1 MGSTIM
7 NTIKTKS
14 YFSSRLARMLLLF
27 LLLQG
32 MFPLQANDGR
42 DKASYVF
49 QALGLY
55 LFWHESLTGPDQWSH
70 YVVTYKDTTFNSY
83 SGDVEI
89 PYNMNYM
96 IDEIGDCAFKDC
108 EGLTSI
114 KMGPQVLQID
124 SCSFQSCKA
133 LKSVAIPYKM
143 RTIGEKAFQNCT
155 KLETII
161 SLSEWYEPFP
171 SRVTSIGDG
180 AFENCYNLSS
190 VNFPQVKTI
199 GSCAFRSCQS
209 LKQISLPSGVTSIG
223 EAAFMGCTQLD
234 SVFIGHACDGL
245 PIGKNA
251 FAECNSLKVIVC
263 DALEP
268 PVLEQGAG
276 LTPEQLVKIK
286 VIVPHSAIDAYR
298 KAPYWKYM
306 VLNEKPY
313 DLEVDGIYYM
323 VIDEDEVW
331 VTYKDTNY
339 SSYIGNY
346 VEEDEIDM
354 FESPFHSGF
363 ENWRGMS
370 IPTTISFAGKTY
382 KVTGIGD
389 NAFKNCTRLNVID
402 WRSTA
407 IKHIGEHA
415 FEGCNNLKVVHLPNQ
430 LETIG
435 AHAFDG
441 CSFLHVIEL
450 PKSVTAIGDYA
461 FQGCSKLT
469 YIRISSPLTIG
480 KGAFHNAQLN
490 GHALTGGYGV
500 TCNALTPPVMADSTS
515 FDDRHYANSKILI
528 LHSLVDR
535 YRSDV
540 NWNRFVH
547 IARMPYDFMSDKIY
561 YCIKNENEVGVV
573 PDNETFYGTYDYYEV
588 NIPETVNYSGLTYR
602 VTSIEDMAFY
612 FSQVHRVTVPNSVK
626 RIGNFAF
633 GKSFVGQVNLGDSVE
648 TIGMCAFNE
657 TPCLTSLHFPK
668 SVKEIGDSALFNTP
682 VLRTI
687 TVDSENPVYDSREDC
702 NALIHTATNRLIA
715 GGSNCTAIPS
725 TVKDIGGYAFY
736 GKDNLIHIS
745 IPGSVKTIGQGAF
758 SLCRNL
764 NQLTLEEGIERIDGM
779 AFCFTGLTSVVVP
792 NSVETIAEGA
802 FSDTGNIRS
811 ITLGSGL
818 KLIGSKAFSPSTG
831 GTSVVD
837 KVTCLKVTPPVMA
850 ATDCFAGA
858 YGHAILFVPQAS
870 LELYKNDPNWS
881 QFFKIV
887 AIGTS
892 GIDEIPVDGG
902 ALQVRYNL
910 QGQPV
915 GDDYRGIVIENGKKI
930 LIK

>member
-1 MGSTIM
+1 M

-124 SCSFQSCKA
+124 SCSFQNCKA

-161 SLSEWYEPFP
+161 SLSEWYEPVP
-171 SRVTSIGDG
+171 SRITSIGDG

-199 GSCAFRSCQS
+199 GSRAFSSCRS
-209 LKQISLPSGVTSIG
+209 LKKISIPSGVTNIG
-223 EAAFMGCTQLD
+223 EAAFKGCTQLD

-389 NAFKNCTRLNVID
+389 NAFKNCTRLNIID
-402 WRSTA
+402 WNFCINET

-490 GHALTGGYGV
+490 GHPV
-500 TCNALTPPVMADSTS
+500 TL
-515 FDDRHYANSKILI
+515 
-528 LHSLVDR
+528 
-535 YRSDV
+535 
-540 NWNRFVH
+540 
-547 IARMPYDFMSDKIY
+547 
-561 YCIKNENEVGVV
+561 
-573 PDNETFYGTYDYYEV
+573 
-588 NIPETVNYSGLTYR
+588 
-602 VTSIEDMAFY
+602 
-612 FSQVHRVTVPNSVK
+612 
-626 RIGNFAF
+626 
-633 GKSFVGQVNLGDSVE
+633 
-648 TIGMCAFNE
+648 
-657 TPCLTSLHFPK
+657 
-668 SVKEIGDSALFNTP
+668 
-682 VLRTI
+682 
-687 TVDSENPVYDSREDC
+687 
-702 NALIHTATNRLIA
+702 
-715 GGSNCTAIPS
+715 
-725 TVKDIGGYAFY
+725 
-736 GKDNLIHIS
+736 
-745 IPGSVKTIGQGAF
+745 
-758 SLCRNL
+758 
-764 NQLTLEEGIERIDGM
+764 
-779 AFCFTGLTSVVVP
+779 
-792 NSVETIAEGA
+792 
-802 FSDTGNIRS
+802 
-811 ITLGSGL
+811 
-818 KLIGSKAFSPSTG
+818 
-831 GTSVVD
+831 
-837 KVTCLKVTPPVMA
+837 
-850 ATDCFAGA
+850 
-858 YGHAILFVPQAS
+858 
-870 LELYKNDPNWS
+870 
-881 QFFKIV
+881 
-887 AIGTS
+887 
-892 GIDEIPVDGG
+892 
-902 ALQVRYNL
+902 
-910 QGQPV
+910 
-915 GDDYRGIVIENGKKI
+915 
-930 LIK
+930 

>member
-1 MGSTIM
+1 M

-14 YFSSRLARMLLLF
+14 DFSLRLARMLLLF
-27 LLLQG
+27 LLFQG

-42 DKASYVF
+42 DKASCIF
-49 QALGLY
+49 HALGLY

-83 SGDVEI
+83 SGDVDI

-124 SCSFQSCKA
+124 SCSFQNCKA

-155 KLETII
+155 KLDTII
-161 SLSEWYEPFP
+161 SLSEWYEPIP

-190 VNFPQVKTI
+190 INFPQVKTI
-199 GSCAFRSCQS
+199 GSRAFKSCRS
-209 LKQISLPSGVTSIG
+209 LKKISIPSGVTIIG
-223 EAAFMGCTQLD
+223 EAAFKGCTQLD

-251 FAECNSLKVIVC
+251 FADCDSLKVIVC

-276 LTPEQLVKIK
+276 LTPEQLATIK

-298 KAPYWKYM
+298 QAPYWKDM
-306 VLNEKPY
+306 VNLKEKPY

-346 VEEDEIDM
+346 VDEDEIDWY
-354 FESPFHSGF
+354 ESPWHSGF

-370 IPTTISFAGKTY
+370 IPTTISFTGKTY
-382 KVTGIGD
+382 QVTGICD
-389 NAFKNCTRLNVID
+389 NAFKNCTRLNIIN
-402 WRSTA
+402 WSINA

-415 FEGCNNLKVVHLPNQ
+415 FEGCNNLKYVNLPNQ

-441 CSFLHVIEL
+441 CSFLHYIVL
-450 PKSVTAIGDYA
+450 PKSATAIGDYA

-469 YIRISSPLTIG
+469 SIRISSPLTIG

-490 GHALTGGYGV
+490 GHSLTGGYGV
-500 TCNALTPPVMADSTS
+500 VCDALTPPVMADSTS
-515 FDDRHYANSKILI
+515 FDDRHYANSNIMV

-547 IARMPYDFMSDKIY
+547 IARMPYDFMSNKIY

-573 PDNETFYGTYDYYEV
+573 PDNETYYGTYGYDEV
-588 NIPETVNYSGLTYR
+588 NIPETVNYSGQTYR

-612 FSQVHRVTVPNSVK
+612 FCQVHKVTVPNSVK

-633 GKSFVGQVNLGDSVE
+633 GKSFVEQVNLGDSVE
-648 TIGMCAFNE
+648 TIGKFAFNQ

-687 TVDSENPVYDSREDC
+687 TVDSENPVYDSRENC
-702 NALIHTATNRLIA
+702 NALIHTATNHLIA
-715 GGSNCTAIPS
+715 GGNNCTSIPS

-736 GKDNLIHIS
+736 GKENLSHIS

-758 SLCRNL
+758 RLCRNL

-779 AFCFTGLTSVVVP
+779 AFNFTGLTSVVVP

-858 YGHAILFVPQAS
+858 YGHATLWVPQAS

-881 QFFKIV
+881 QFYKIV

-892 GIDEIPVDGG
+892 GIDEIPINGG
-902 ALQVRYNL
+902 APRVRYDL

-915 GDDYRGIVIENGKKI
+915 GNDYRGIVIENGKKI

>member
-1 MGSTIM
+1 M
-7 NTIKTKS
+7 
-14 YFSSRLARMLLLF
+14 
-27 LLLQG
+27 
-32 MFPLQANDGR
+32 
-42 DKASYVF
+42 
-49 QALGLY
+49 
-55 LFWHESLTGPDQWSH
+55 
-70 YVVTYKDTTFNSY
+70 
-83 SGDVEI
+83 
-89 PYNMNYM
+89 
-96 IDEIGDCAFKDC
+96 
-108 EGLTSI
+108 
-114 KMGPQVLQID
+114 
-124 SCSFQSCKA
+124 
-133 LKSVAIPYKM
+133 
-143 RTIGEKAFQNCT
+143 
-155 KLETII
+155 
-161 SLSEWYEPFP
+161 
-171 SRVTSIGDG
+171 
-180 AFENCYNLSS
+180 
-190 VNFPQVKTI
+190 
-199 GSCAFRSCQS
+199 
-209 LKQISLPSGVTSIG
+209 
-223 EAAFMGCTQLD
+223 
-234 SVFIGHACDGL
+234 
-245 PIGKNA
+245 
-251 FAECNSLKVIVC
+251 
-263 DALEP
+263 
-268 PVLEQGAG
+268 
-276 LTPEQLVKIK
+276 
-286 VIVPHSAIDAYR
+286 
-298 KAPYWKYM
+298 
-306 VLNEKPY
+306 
-313 DLEVDGIYYM
+313 
-323 VIDEDEVW
+323 
-331 VTYKDTNY
+331 
-339 SSYIGNY
+339 
-346 VEEDEIDM
+346 
-354 FESPFHSGF
+354 
-363 ENWRGMS
+363 
-370 IPTTISFAGKTY
+370 
-382 KVTGIGD
+382 
-389 NAFKNCTRLNVID
+389 
-402 WRSTA
+402 
-407 IKHIGEHA
+407 
-415 FEGCNNLKVVHLPNQ
+415 
-430 LETIG
+430 
-435 AHAFDG
+435 
-441 CSFLHVIEL
+441 
-450 PKSVTAIGDYA
+450 
-461 FQGCSKLT
+461 
-469 YIRISSPLTIG
+469 
-480 KGAFHNAQLN
+480 
-490 GHALTGGYGV
+490 
-500 TCNALTPPVMADSTS
+500 TPPVMADSTS

-573 PDNETFYGTYDYYEV
+573 PDNETFYGTYDYYDV
-588 NIPETVNYSGLTYR
+588 NIPETVNYSDQTYR

-612 FSQVHRVTVPNSVK
+612 FSQVDRVSVPNSVK

-702 NALIHTATNRLIA
+702 NALIQTATNRLIA

-792 NSVETIAEGA
+792 NSVDTIVEGA
-802 FSDTGNIRS
+802 FCDIDNIRS
-811 ITLGSGL
+811 ITLGSEL
-818 KLIGSKAFSPSTG
+818 KFIGSKAFG

-837 KVTCLKVTPPVMA
+837 TVTCLAVTPPVME

-858 YGHAILFVPQAS
+858 YGHATLFVPQAS